1 MIMTITICNNDNND
15 NSNNIIIIIII
26 IKIIIII
33 IIIFGVYFDLKIM
46 GFKFMRQ
53 YFG

>member
-15 NSNNIIIIIII
+15 NSNNI
-26 IKIIIII
+26 IIIII

>member
-15 NSNNIIIIIII
+15 NSNNIII
-26 IKIIIII
+26 IIIII

>member
-15 NSNNIIIIIII
+15 NSNNII
-26 IKIIIII
+26 IIIII